1 MNKRFTRTWLAA
13 LLLPWLAACNGQKV
27 ERVLVY
33 QNTVYD
39 WRIEHVVAHNWPA
52 GPHQYYEVFLKGRLL
67 ILPAN
72 TFNDV
77 RDIREFVAAGGFDT
91 NNWRNDTIIVAFENV
106 QARKGGNEHFVRSL
120 MITLTH
126 QEGEVILADMTTRQ
140 QVAVQR
146 VEPGG
151 DH

>member
-1 MNKRFTRTWLAA
+1 MNLRQKRTWLGG
-13 LLLPWLAACNGQKV
+13 LLLPLLAACNGHKV
-27 ERVLVY
+27 ERVVVY
-33 QNTVYD
+33 ENDVHH

-52 GPHQYYEVFLKGRLL
+52 GSRQYYEVFLKDRLL

-77 RDIREFVAAGGFDT
+77 RDIREFIAAGGFDIS
-91 NNWRNDTIIVAFENV
+91 NWRNDTVVVAFENV
-106 QARKGGNEHFVRSL
+106 QERKGGNEHFVRSL
-120 MITLTH
+120 MITPTH

-140 QVAVQR
+140 QVAVKR

>member
-1 MNKRFTRTWLAA
+1 MNLRRKRTWLGG
-13 LLLPWLAACNGQKV
+13 LLLPLLAACNWHKV
-27 ERVLVY
+27 ERVVVY
-33 QNTVYD
+33 ENDVHH

-52 GPHQYYEVFLKGRLL
+52 GSRQYYEVFLKDRLL

-77 RDIREFVAAGGFDT
+77 RDIREFIAAGGFDIS
-91 NNWRNDTIIVAFENV
+91 NWRNDTVVVAFENV
-106 QARKGGNEHFVRSL
+106 QERKGGNEHFVRSL
-120 MITLTH
+120 MITPTH